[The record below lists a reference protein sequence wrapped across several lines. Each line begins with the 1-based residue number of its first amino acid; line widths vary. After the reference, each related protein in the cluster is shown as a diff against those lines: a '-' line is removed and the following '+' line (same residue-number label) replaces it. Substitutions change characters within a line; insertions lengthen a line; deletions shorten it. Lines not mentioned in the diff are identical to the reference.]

1 LTQTANFVTEAEK
14 MVEDESYS
22 IRPRMRFGQNPKPK
36 NEKISDRP
44 VKEKSKSVS
53 QIRKQT
59 PFEVK

>member
-1 LTQTANFVTEAEK
+1 
-14 MVEDESYS
+14 
-22 IRPRMRFGQNPKPK
+22 MRFGQNPKPK

-59 PFEVK
+59 PFEVKQEYLAKKLAE